1 MIPAF
6 PVVMTPS
13 EKIARTAPA
22 VMTSKEMDTTAPVF
36 NFAIYLCYFHCFCH
50 VYKSHTFHGIIP
62 ATCAKG
68 IPIGRSLDC
77 PSSG

>member
-1 MIPAF
+1 
-6 PVVMTPS
+6 MTS
-13 EKIARTAPA
+13 EK
-22 VMTSKEMDTTAPVF
+22 MDTTAPVF
-36 NFAIYLCYFHCFCH
+36 NFAISLCYFHCFYD
-50 VYKSHTFHGIIP
+50 VYKSHSFHGIIP

>member
-1 MIPAF
+1 
-6 PVVMTPS
+6 MTS
-13 EKIARTAPA
+13 EKMD
-22 VMTSKEMDTTAPVF
+22 MTTPVF
-36 NFAIYLCYFHCFCH
+36 NFAMSLCYFHYFFD
-50 VYKSHTFHGIIP
+50 VYKSHYFQGIIP